1 MKRLFV
7 VFLIISSIVLTLVG
21 CGSSFSESDAG
32 ANNEIHTPSTE
43 EQESKPS
50 NLESDHKDQTTTGT
64 IIDAV
69 EYKTFCANVGGDF
82 SIAIKEDGS
91 VWTWGHYQSPSKVE
105 IDNVISV
112 SSGATHMLAIK
123 NDGSLWAWGSA
134 PLGPVLG
141 VDTDVSSSNTPLKVM
156 DDVVAASAGYV
167 HNLVITRDGS
177 LWAWGDNRYGQI
189 GDGTTEDRTTP
200 IKIMDNVIGISVGRY
215 FSLAIK
221 EDHSLGAWG
230 WNRYGQIG
238 DGTTEDRTT
247 PIKIMDDVIEVD
259 AGDRHSLAIKSD
271 GSLWAWGDN
280 SNGAL
285 GNGAESGSY
294 APITPTK
301 IMDDVIMASAQGDQ
315 GFGHS
320 HAIKSDGS
328 LWSWGSNEMGRLGD
342 GTTEDRFSPIKV
354 MDDVIGVS
362 AGGSLCLALKADG
375 SLWGWGYNGALALS
389 TDEEYVTVPTIIM
402 EGVRTDLQ

>member
-1 MKRLFV
+1 MKRLFF
-7 VFLIISSIVLTLVG
+7 VFLIISSIVLSLVG

-43 EQESKPS
+43 GQESKPS

-200 IKIMDNVIGISVGRY
+200 IKIMDDI
-215 FSLAIK
+215 
-221 EDHSLGAWG
+221 
-230 WNRYGQIG
+230 
-238 DGTTEDRTT
+238 
-247 PIKIMDDVIEVD
+247 IEVD

-389 TDEEYVTVPTIIM
+389 TDEEYITVPTVIM

>member
-1 MKRLFV
+1 MKRLFF
-7 VFLIISSIVLTLVG
+7 VFLIISSIVLSLVG
-21 CGSSFSESDAG
+21 CGSSFSESDTG

-43 EQESKPS
+43 GQESKPS
-50 NLESDHKDQTTTGT
+50 NLESDHKDQATTGT

-105 IDNVISV
+105 IDDVISV

-141 VDTDVSSSNTPLKVM
+141 VDTDVSSSNTLLKVM

-167 HNLVITRDGS
+167 HNLVITSDGS

-189 GDGTTEDRTTP
+189 GDGTTEDRITP

-221 EDHSLGAWG
+221 EDHSLWAWG